1 MVLVSGHR
9 DMLFLRSARA
19 DWQES
24 YGRMDLLV
32 TTSELWPEAKQ
43 TLRAYRNTLDDAGNW
58 IGFRF
63 REAGGGRSP
72 VGVTV
77 SLHYAGHSLIRQ
89 LVTGDS
95 YRSQSAN
102 TLHFGLGS
110 ATVVD
115 RARNRL
121 GQRRP
126 TPAETTQS
134 ESIPP
139 DFTAEKISGS
149 VQPWWPAGLS
159 VISPAC
165 NPPAIGPLALAERPA
180 LWP

>member
-77 SLHYAGHSLIRQ
+77 SLHFADHSLVRQ

-102 TLHFGLGS
+102 TLHF
-110 ATVVD
+110 
-115 RARNRL
+115 
-121 GQRRP
+121 
-126 TPAETTQS
+126 
-134 ESIPP
+134 
-139 DFTAEKISGS
+139 
-149 VQPWWPAGLS
+149 
-159 VISPAC
+159 
-165 NPPAIGPLALAERPA
+165 
-180 LWP
+180 

>member
-1 MVLVSGHR
+1 
-9 DMLFLRSARA
+9 MLFLRSARA
-19 DWQES
+19 DWQAS

-43 TLRAYRNTLDDAGNW
+43 TLRVYRNTLDDAGNW

-72 VGVTV
+72 VGVMV
-77 SLHYAGHSLIRQ
+77 NLHFAGHSLVRQ

-110 ATVVD
+110 ATQVE
-115 RARNRL
+115 RAEIVWPNGDQL
-121 GQRRP
+121 LL
-126 TPAETTQS
+126 
-134 ESIPP
+134 
-139 DFTAEKISGS
+139 K
-149 VQPWWPAGLS
+149 QPKVNQYHL
-159 VISPAC
+159 ISP
-165 NPPAIGPLALAERPA
+165 PSF
-180 LWP
+180 